1 MDRRKALK
9 VLAWGGA
16 STAALLGYS
25 SRLQSA
31 ANEGGSS
38 WGYVGAGGPEDWGE
52 LSPEYSVCGLGQEQ
66 SPINLSQPI
75 QADLNAIA
83 FNYQPIPL
91 RLIHNGHTLQINI
104 DPGNTIV
111 LDNKTYTLKQFHF
124 HTPSEHTI
132 DGAAFPMELHL
143 VHGNDNGELAV
154 VGIFLAEGTEN
165 QALVPIWRAM
175 PTQKS
180 EEIAVPNVQIDL
192 DALLPRHCATFR
204 YFGSLTTPPCSE
216 IVTWVVLQT
225 PLEVSTAQIDQF
237 KAVFPL
243 NARPVQA
250 QHRRI
255 LLESR

>member
-1 MDRRKALK
+1 MDRRRALR
-9 VLAWGGA
+9 VLGLGGA
-16 STAALLGYS
+16 SAVALGS
-25 SRLQSA
+25 SSLLRAVAS
-31 ANEGGSS
+31 EGDRS
-38 WGYVGAGGPEDWGE
+38 WGYVGDDGPAAWGE
-52 LSPEYSVCGLGQEQ
+52 LAPEFKVCSLGQEQ
-66 SPINLSQPI
+66 SPIDLHDPI
-75 QADLNAIA
+75 RADLSAIT
-83 FNYQPIPL
+83 FNYQPVPL
-91 RLIHNGHTLQINI
+91 RLINTGHTIQINV
-104 DPGNTIV
+104 DAGNTIV
-111 LDNKTYTLKQFHF
+111 LDDQTYTLRQFHF
-124 HTPSEHTI
+124 HHPSEHTV

-143 VHGNDNGELAV
+143 VHSNDNGELAV
-154 VGIFLAEGTEN
+154 VGIFLTEGSEN
-165 QALVPIWRAM
+165 LTLAPVWRAM

-216 IVTWVVLQT
+216 TVAWSVLQT
-225 PLEVSTAQIDQF
+225 PLEISTAQVDQF